1 MQRVFDTLNDSHPA
15 DIRCPRSVLPDI
27 LCMKIPV
34 RYLLVFLFLLP
45 AKASAQG
52 LDLRGVVIDS
62 TTGERLPLVTVTIA
76 GTKKGA
82 VTNLQGFYL
91 IPNVPYGRL
100 EVVAS
105 AIGYERS
112 VRRLNVQQLETLTMN
127 FQLTPRAIEISE
139 VVVEGV
145 KRQLPTEISTGS
157 YYIDRRELQLV
168 PAAGQDDVFR
178 SMQILPG
185 IVTTSDV
192 SSRFYVRGGAGDQNL
207 ILFDGMKIYNPY
219 HAYGIYS
226 IFDPDIVRTT
236 EVFTGAFP
244 ASYGGRLSS
253 VVNMTARGGNRSRV
267 AGKAGVSLISSKLL
281 LEGPLGEN
289 NSWIVIGRR
298 SIAND
303 PFRRLLN
310 TSFPASFYDVFAKA
324 TLGIS
329 TIGRQSF
336 QVFASGD
343 DIRSAQPDEPDHTW
357 RNQAWALSVS
367 GLISDRVFVDVHAFT
382 NVFRARRDPKASQ
395 TILAAESKIE
405 EPGIRAEMTIY
416 TESRDLFRGGFEFG
430 IPMIENRFS
439 RPENQETILSTSTAE
454 FWLWLRHQGS
464 FGLLKTDIGFHSDVA
479 SLANRAIDIIGF
491 QPRVTVAY
499 QLSELWRVKA
509 GFGVYSQNV
518 VTFTNEEDL
527 VPLFEAWFYVPD
539 SLKPEQAN
547 QYVLGV
553 EGSLLPELS
562 FTMEGYYK
570 KYVSLVVFNRDKI
583 IPSQPDFVN
592 ASGEAY
598 GGEVLLR
605 YSMVPIDLFLAYSL
619 SWSSVSTGTRTYA
632 PRYDRRHTI
641 KALIITH
648 PWTNVDFT
656 LRWDLGTGYP
666 FTPIT
671 GYYNEL
677 TFGSVSG
684 DPFFGT
690 GGNIQPILG
699 ARNSVRLP
707 VYHRL
712 DASVTYRFEVSSL
725 HGSVGLNLIN
735 LYGRR
740 NILYVDQSTG
750 RRINMVPF
758 YPSLS
763 LSVEY

>member
-1 MQRVFDTLNDSHPA
+1 MPIIGADPRCMRPDLPEAHSMRISLLCLVLFVF
-15 DIRCPRSVLPDI
+15 VLR
-27 LCMKIPV
+27 LE
-34 RYLLVFLFLLP
+34 
-45 AKASAQG
+45 ASAQG

-62 TTGERLPLVTVTIA
+62 TTGERLPLVTVSIT

-82 VTNLQGFYL
+82 VTNAQGFYL
-91 IPNVPYGRL
+91 IPAVPYGRL
-100 EVVAS
+100 EVVAR

-112 VRRLNVQQLETLTMN
+112 VRRLNVQEIETLTLN
-127 FQLTPRAIEISE
+127 FQLTPRAIEITE

-168 PAAGQDDVFR
+168 PSAGQDDVFR

-207 ILFDGMKIYNPY
+207 IIFDGMKIYNPF

-253 VVNMTARGGNRSRV
+253 VVNMTARSGNRSRV
-267 AGKAGVSLISSKLL
+267 AGKAGVNLISSKLL

-289 NSWIVIGRR
+289 NSWIVLGRR
-298 SIAND
+298 SIANE
-303 PFRRLLN
+303 PFRRFLN
-310 TSFPASFYDVFAKA
+310 TSFPASFYDFFIKA

-336 QVFASGD
+336 QVVGSGD
-343 DIRSAQPDEPDHTW
+343 DIRSPQADEPDHAW
-357 RNQAWALSVS
+357 RNQAWALSIS

-382 NVFRARRDPKASQ
+382 NVFRATRDPKASP

-405 EPGIRAEMTIY
+405 DPGIRAEMTIY

-439 RPENQETILSTSTAE
+439 RPEGQETILSTSTAE

-464 FGLLKTDIGFHSDVA
+464 FGLLRTDIGFHSDVA
-479 SLANRAIDIIGF
+479 SLANREVDIIGF
-491 QPRVTVAY
+491 QPRITIAY

-509 GFGVYSQNV
+509 GFGVYSQNI

-527 VPLFEAWFYVPD
+527 IPLFEAWFYIPG

-547 QYVLGV
+547 HYVLGI
-553 EGSLLPELS
+553 EGSLVPELS
-562 FTMEGYYK
+562 FNVEGYYK
-570 KYVSLVVFNRDKI
+570 DYASLVVFNRDKI
-583 IPSQPDFVN
+583 IPSQPDFIN
-592 ASGEAY
+592 ATGEAY
-598 GGEVLLR
+598 GGEALLR
-605 YSMVPIDLFLAYSL
+605 YSLVPVDLFLAYSL
-619 SWSSVSTGTRTYA
+619 AWTSVSASTGVYT
-632 PRYDRRHTI
+632 PRYDRRHTV
-641 KALIITH
+641 KALVIAH
-648 PWTNVDFT
+648 PWSNLDFSM
-656 LRWDLGTGYP
+656 RWDLGTGYP

-671 GYYNEL
+671 GYYDEL

-684 DPFFGT
+684 DPFFGN

-699 ARNSVRLP
+699 SRNSVRLP

-712 DASVTYRFEVSSL
+712 DASVNYRFEISSL
-725 HGSVGLNLIN
+725 RGSVGMHLIN

-740 NILYVDQSTG
+740 NILYYDQSTG
-750 RRINMVPF
+750 KRVNMVPF
-758 YPSLS
+758 YPSLQ
-763 LSVEY
+763 LTVEY